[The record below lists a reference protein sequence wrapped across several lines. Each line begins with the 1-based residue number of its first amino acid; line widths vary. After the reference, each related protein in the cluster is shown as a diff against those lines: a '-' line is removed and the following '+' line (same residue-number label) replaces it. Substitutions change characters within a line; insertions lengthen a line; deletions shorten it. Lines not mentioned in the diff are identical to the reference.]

1 MESIKRSD
9 SVKTLCFIQPDISK
23 GTGGLKVLN
32 LLTKELLNEY
42 NIHVVSLG
50 FAGNKPAYNFDK
62 SIKIHKLFEKDT
74 RIREALMKHGI
85 SKLKKIYKEN
95 NIDIAVSIGAS
106 MNALLILAA
115 HGTNVKTVF
124 CEHLNCLNP
133 IACDKTQ
140 KIMQRIGA
148 KHANK
153 IITLTKRDMEAY
165 IDKYNIKKEKIE
177 TVFLINTYSASFVS
191 LLKKFLNVKF
201 VFCDHGAVS
210 NELDKKFNMKH
221 RNLASKK
228 CDITVTLTQ
237 RNIDDYKTI
246 FKTPASKLVC
256 IPNWISDDVID
267 VASSKYNIKSKK
279 IITVGRFSK
288 EKGYDMLIDIA
299 NEVLKKHPDWTWD
312 IFGDGE
318 TFDQVEKSINKYN
331 INDKVFLKGQ
341 SNDIYHKYRDYA
353 IYVMNCYDKKEMS
366 NKICDLI
373 ENDDLRQNFSDNS
386 FNNIEKFNKNH
397 ILKKW
402 VEIIENL

>member
-1 MESIKRSD
+1 MEPIKRSD

-165 IDKYNIKKEKIE
+165 IDKYNIKKEKIDY
-177 TVFLINTYSASFVS
+177 IYNW
-191 LLKKFLNVKF
+191 
-201 VFCDHGAVS
+201 
-210 NELDKKFNMKH
+210 
-221 RNLASKK
+221 
-228 CDITVTLTQ
+228 
-237 RNIDDYKTI
+237 IDDKLLESNHEYNEE
-246 FKTPASKLVC
+246 SKL
-256 IPNWISDDVID
+256 IMSI
-267 VASSKYNIKSKK
+267 
-279 IITVGRFSK
+279 GRI
-288 EKGYDMLIDIA
+288 EPVKGYDNLIEAAKIIF
-299 NEVLKKHPDWTWD
+299 NKHPDWEWHIYGSGNEELVKIENAIKNLSLSSNIIIKGFTNNIYNLYKNYS
-312 IFGDGE
+312 IFALTSYAEGLPMVLLEAKANKLPLVSFDCLTGPNEIIEDGINGYLVKC
-318 TFDQVEKSINKYN
+318 FDN
-331 INDKVFLKGQ
+331 I
-341 SNDIYHKYRDYA
+341 
-353 IYVMNCYDKKEMS
+353 EMAE
-366 NKICDLI
+366 KICKLI
-373 ENDDLRQNFSDNS
+373 EDKNLRKKFSDNS
-386 FNNIEKFNKNH
+386 YNNIKLFNKDI

-402 VEIIENL
+402 KDLFNSL